1 MLTSL
6 GADGLKFIIIFFR
19 VASVL
24 WFLPIFSLRSVPL
37 PFKIGFSLSISLLLF
52 DVVTINAALNSD
64 PYFMAL
70 LILKEVFI
78 GLTISFFVM
87 TLFAIVYVAG
97 EVAAIQTGFSFARV
111 MDPFTMSQS
120 SVLEQFL
127 NLLAVMVF
135 FAIDAHH
142 ILIKGILLS
151 FRELPVGTLTL
162 NEALMNH
169 IVGLTSK
176 IFSIGLKIGAPI
188 IVTLFVIEI
197 ALGLLSKLI
206 PQVNVFIEGMPI
218 KILITMMI
226 LAFSLSAIV
235 PNIAAIFRGMDTEIL
250 RIMRFMV

>member
-6 GADGLKFIIIFFR
+6 GADGLKFIVIFFR

-37 PFKIGFSLSISLLLF
+37 PYKIGFSLSISLLLF
-52 DVVTINAALNSD
+52 DAVTINIALNSD
-64 PYFMAL
+64 PYFLAI

-78 GLTISFFVM
+78 GLTISFFVT
-87 TLFAIVYVAG
+87 TLFTVIYVAG

-111 MDPFTMSQS
+111 MDPFTMSQQ

-127 NLLAVMVF
+127 NLLTIMVF

-142 ILIKGILLS
+142 ILIKGILSS
-151 FRELPVGTLTL
+151 FKELPVGTLTL

-169 IVGLTSK
+169 IIGLTSK
-176 IFSIGLKIGAPI
+176 IFSVGLKIGAPI
-188 IVTLFVIEI
+188 IVTLFIIEI
-197 ALGLLSKLI
+197 SLGLLSKLI
-206 PQVNVFIEGMPI
+206 PQVNVFVEGMPI
-218 KILITMMI
+218 KILVTMMV

-235 PNIAAIFRGMDTEIL
+235 PNIAAIFRGMDTEII
-250 RIMRFMV
+250 RILRFMV